1 MAIFRKYLYC
11 KNCER
16 PHREWETRYYTVQTG
31 PYTVQ
36 PRSNSF
42 RNIHHCIGCDEI
54 LERPE
59 PAFSQFIFLGFFLVS
74 AFFTISSV
82 QNGMWGNAFFSVVLG
97 GSCIYSLVNLKN
109 KPQYKPIY
117 DRWVHKHGANPDN
130 WPKSCKPD

>member
-1 MAIFRKYLYC
+1 MWQMAIFRKYLYC

-31 PYTVQ
+31 SDSCQNV
-36 PRSNSF
+36 
-42 RNIHHCIGCDEI
+42 HHCIDCDEI

-59 PAFSQFIFLGFFLVS
+59 PAFLQFVCLGFFL
-74 AFFTISSV
+74 FFTFLTISSV
-82 QNGMWGNAFFSVVLG
+82 QKGMWGVAFWTVVLG
-97 GSCIYSLVNLKN
+97 WFCIYSFVSLKN
-109 KPQYKPIY
+109 KPQYKLIY